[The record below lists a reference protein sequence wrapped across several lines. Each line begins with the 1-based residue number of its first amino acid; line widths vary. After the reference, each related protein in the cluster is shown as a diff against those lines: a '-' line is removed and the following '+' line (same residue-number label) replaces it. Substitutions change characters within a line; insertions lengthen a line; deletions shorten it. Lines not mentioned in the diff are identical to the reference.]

1 MVDVTP
7 RLRQLLDTLTAER
20 TAGTTVP
27 PALWVVGGTDKLARR
42 ARQNDSDRRLPKS
55 VCTSLRD
62 ICEM

>member
-7 RLRQLLDTLTAER
+7 KLRQLLNTLAAPHAPHTD
-20 TAGTTVP
+20 VP
-27 PALWVVGGTDKLARR
+27 PLWVVGGTDKLARR
-42 ARQNDSDRRLPKS
+42 SRQIESERRHPKS

>member
-7 RLRQLLDTLTAER
+7 KLRQLLNTLAAQNAPHTDVR
-20 TAGTTVP
+20 P
-27 PALWVVGGTDKLARR
+27 LWVVGGTDKLARR
-42 ARQNDSDRRLPKS
+42 SRQIESERRHPKS

>member
-7 RLRQLLDTLTAER
+7 KLRQLLDMLASER
-20 TAGTTVP
+20 TSHTTV

-42 ARQNDSDRRLPKS
+42 SRQNEGDRRQPKS